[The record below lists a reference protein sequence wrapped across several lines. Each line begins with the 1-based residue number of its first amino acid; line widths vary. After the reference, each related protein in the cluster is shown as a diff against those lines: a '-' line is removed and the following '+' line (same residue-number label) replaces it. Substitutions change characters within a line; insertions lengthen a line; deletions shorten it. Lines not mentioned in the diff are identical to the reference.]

1 MEKSETTVLEFG
13 KIRNNFEP
21 VDGRERLV
29 EEGQSA
35 GETEAPEIKGKL
47 RDIMTLLRNYNED

>member
-1 MEKSETTVLEFG
+1 
-13 KIRNNFEP
+13 

-35 GETEAPEIKGKL
+35 GETEAPEEAESTDAALAGCSCCW
-47 RDIMTLLRNYNED
+47 TE